1 MMLEIKALLLIE
13 KRRKLS
19 KPLLS
24 ITPPVTLGLKMSRTF
39 WRNAG
44 YFPAAERKSTRRGRL
59 LSFPIRFTRDY
70 FATPKNCT
78 KESMSQSSQ
87 RKFLIKSKKF
97 GSREDDRTTKQR
109 MSHKIFADF

>member
-13 KRRKLS
+13 RKRKLS
-19 KPLLS
+19 KPFLNF
-24 ITPPVTLGLKMSRTF
+24 TPPATLGWKMSRIF

-44 YFPAAERKSTRRGRL
+44 YFLAAERESTRRGRL
-59 LSFPIRFTRDY
+59 LSFPILFTRDY

-78 KESMSQSSQ
+78 RASMSQSSQ

-97 GSREDDRTTKQR
+97 
-109 MSHKIFADF
+109 